1 MMRRRVGDSATSFVR
16 GLARIAVLLFCLA
29 GVGSAASAEV
39 LCTGS
44 APAAAKAIVEAAIAG
59 WNTHFGSDVLVGSCT
74 FTGVVTDVNAAVDA
88 MLDTAA
94 FPTDSSTPG
103 RVVEIAT
110 AADVQAQVPASEI
123 AAFESALSSLVQLG
137 DSLVLIGL
145 ADQVSSETFE
155 TVASIGPDG
164 QRLTGTFPTTG
175 RFETFEA
182 VDQFGSVC
190 KRVVATQHLWGSEA
204 EFFRGCVRV
213 TCDSEAKVIDCK
225 ITENEAF
232 ASFFAEAR
240 ILPPVGTNGSV
251 VGECCDGFFNY
262 VWATGF
268 KKVKVAANGVTLEI
282 EGNIG
287 QSGNGGF
294 TVTECCTTC
303 KITKID
309 PATVQVTVQNKG
321 SGLAEIRVKT
331 HDNANVTVPSFTR
344 GTTSLVIVTAQKI
357 NPNLSSRVELE
368 IVDLA
373 GNVHL
378 CDPVLTMTVRDR
390 GKPVTQVLTGIPAME
405 SNVTVYNENP
415 GVTHLLIEVNGVTF
429 RMQGLRPLEERTLDI
444 SSAMHSGG
452 NVISLTAHGKPGGSA
467 VVLIHD

>member
-1 MMRRRVGDSATSFVR
+1 MEGSAARRVR
-16 GLARIAVLLFCLA
+16 GMVRIAVLLSCLA
-29 GVGSAASAEV
+29 ATGAAASAEV

-44 APAAAKAIVEAAIAG
+44 APAAAKAMVEAAIAG
-59 WNTHFGSDVLVGSCT
+59 WNAHFGLDVLVESCT
-74 FTGVVTDVNAAVDA
+74 FTGTVTDVNATVDA

-110 AADVQAQVPASEI
+110 AADVQAQVPAGEI

-145 ADQVSSETFE
+145 ADQDSSETFE
-155 TVASIGPDG
+155 TVASVGPDG
-164 QRLTGTFPTTG
+164 QRLAGTFPTTG
-175 RFETFEA
+175 RFGTFEA

-190 KRVVATQHLWGSEA
+190 KRVVATRHLWGGEA
-204 EFFRGCVRV
+204 EVFRGCVRV
-213 TCDSEAKVIDCK
+213 TCDANAKVIDCK

-232 ASFFAEAR
+232 ASFFAEAK

-251 VGECCDGFFNY
+251 VGQCCDGFFNY
-262 VWATGF
+262 AWATGF

-282 EGNIG
+282 EGSIG

-303 KITKID
+303 NVTRINPT
-309 PATVQVTVQNKG
+309 TVQVTVQNQG

-331 HDNANVTVPSFTR
+331 HDNANVSVPSFTQ
-344 GTTSLVIVTAQKI
+344 GTKNPVIVTATKI
-357 NPNLSSRVELE
+357 NPSLSSRVELE
-368 IVDLA
+368 IVDMA
-373 GNVHL
+373 GKVVL
-378 CDPVLTMTVRDR
+378 CDPVLTMTVRER

-405 SNVTVYNENP
+405 SNVMVFNENP

-429 RMQGLRPLEERTLDI
+429 RMQGLRPLEERSLDV
-444 SSAMHSGG
+444 SSAMHAGG
-452 NVISLTAHGKPGGSA
+452 NTISLTAYGKPGGSA
-467 VVLIHD
+467 VVMIHD